1 MSNRKWLITPIVMVI
16 AAMLISVYG
25 YWIEPNRMVVREFEI
40 EYNGF
45 DAPITI
51 AQISDIH
58 LGDHFSDKQLLPIL
72 EEINAIGPDILVFTG
87 DLFDNA
93 QFYEFYDEARDAFLS
108 LDPEIIKIA
117 IFGNHDLGG
126 GGYRIYRDFMKSSGF
141 TVLVNDKMTVEI
153 EGQTIELVGLDDG
166 MLGSPSYDF
175 ESMDSGPDTFN
186 MLLVHEPDIYDRYI
200 EFPIQLVLSG
210 HSHGGQISLGNYI
223 AITPPLSRLYKRG
236 LFEIENEA
244 QTKLYVHTGIG
255 NTRIPIRIGN
265 PPEISV
271 FTIK

>member
-1 MSNRKWLITPIVMVI
+1 MSNQKWLKIPIIIVI
-16 AAMLISVYG
+16 VAILLSLYG
-25 YWIEPNRMVVREFEI
+25 YWIEPNRIVVRKFDFDEV
-40 EYNGF
+40 GF
-45 DAPITI
+45 DAPIVI

-58 LGDHFSDKQLLPIL
+58 LGDHFTDQQLLPIL
-72 EEINAIGPDILVFTG
+72 EEINQIAPDILVFTG

-108 LDPEIIKIA
+108 LDSEIIKIA

-126 GGYRIYRDFMKSSGF
+126 GGYRIYKDFMKGSGF
-141 TVLVNDKMTVEI
+141 EVLVNEKLSVDVK
-153 EGQTIELVGLDDG
+153 GQTIEFVGLDDG
-166 MLGSPSYDF
+166 LLGSPSYDF
-175 ESMDSGPDTFN
+175 ESLDSKPDTFN
-186 MLLVHEPDIYDRYI
+186 VLLVHEPDIYDRYL
-200 EFPIQLVLSG
+200 EYPIDLVLSG

-223 AITPPLSRLYKRG
+223 AVTPPLARLYKRG
-236 LFEIENEA
+236 LFEIENDV

>member
-1 MSNRKWLITPIVMVI
+1 MSNPKWLRIPTVMVI
-16 AAMLISVYG
+16 AIILVLIYG
-25 YWIEPNRMVVREFEI
+25 YWIEPNRIKVREFELKDDGI
-40 EYNGF
+40 
-45 DAPITI
+45 DAQVTI

-72 EEINAIGPDILVFTG
+72 EEINAISPDILVFTG

-93 QFYEFYDEARDAFLS
+93 QFYEYYDEARDAFLT
-108 LDPEIIKIA
+108 LDSEIIKIA

-126 GGYRIYRDFMKSSGF
+126 GGYKIYRDFMKASGF
-141 TVLVNDKMTVEI
+141 EVLVNDKMTVEI
-153 EGQTIELVGLDDG
+153 EGQMIDFIGLDDG
-166 MLGSPSYDF
+166 MLGNPSYDF
-175 ESMDSGPDTFN
+175 ESLISGQDVFN
-186 MLLVHEPDIYDRYI
+186 VLLVHEPDIYNRYT

-223 AITPPLSRLYKRG
+223 AITPPLARLYKRG